1 MWLPPE
7 PLKSIGKKQT
17 RERVARL
24 RLRLLRQQH
33 ELRERDFPVLVVFGG
48 VDGAGKHETVNRL
61 NAWLDPR
68 FLCTLAYGEPSQE
81 EAERPRMWRY
91 WRDLPVRGQIGLVLS
106 GWYSQPLVEYAR
118 HRSDATRFAHQL
130 RQIKDFERMLTD
142 DGALIIKFWMHLSA
156 RQQHR
161 RLTEL
166 AEDPMSLWQI
176 KPRDWEHLH
185 LYDRFVGAAEQ
196 LLDATHCR
204 NAPWHCIDGSAE
216 GLRALIAAERLS
228 DALARRLKARPAP
241 RGRKLRP
248 ARGQGLAQADL
259 EQRLTREKYADRLA
273 VAQARLLRLQQ
284 TSLHSGR
291 ATLLV
296 FEGWDAAGKG
306 GAIRRLVQPL
316 DARLYSLHP
325 IAAPNDEERARHYLW
340 RFWRRLPR
348 AGHLCVFDRSWY
360 GRVLVERVEGYASKA
375 QWQRAY
381 AEINAFEEAL
391 TESGIRLLKFWIHIS
406 QQEQLARFQA
416 REGDPLKSWKLTEE
430 DWRNR
435 HKWEDYEAA
444 VEDMLAHTHRP
455 MAPWVV
461 IPGNDK
467 RLARVSVLEAA
478 CRTMA
483 GH

>member
-17 RERVARL
+17 RERVAKL

-61 NAWLDPR
+61 NEWLDPR
-68 FLCTLAYGEPSQE
+68 FLCTLAYGEPTQE

-118 HRSDATRFAHQL
+118 HRSDDTRFSHQL
-130 RQIKDFERMLTD
+130 RQIRDFERMLAD

-161 RLTEL
+161 RLAEL
-166 AEDPMSLWQI
+166 AEDPMTLWQI
-176 KPRDWEHLH
+176 KPRDWEHLN

-196 LLDATHCR
+196 LLETTHTR
-204 NAPWHCIDGSAE
+204 SAPWHAIDGSAE
-216 GLRALIAAERLS
+216 GLRALVAAEILS
-228 DALARRLKARPAP
+228 DALERRLKSAP
-241 RGRKLRP
+241 KSRGRRLP
-248 ARGQGLAQADL
+248 ARRG
-259 EQRLTREKYADRLA
+259 QRLDTVDLCARLERSEYEERLA
-273 VAQARLLRLQQ
+273 HGQARLVRLQQ
-284 TSLHSGR
+284 TSLYSRR
-291 ATLLV
+291 ATLLL

-306 GAIRRLVQPL
+306 GAIRRLIQPL
-316 DARLYSLHP
+316 DARLYSLNP
-325 IAAPNDEERARHYLW
+325 VAAPNDEERARHYLW

-348 AGHLCVFDRSWY
+348 AGHLSVFDRSWY
-360 GRVLVERVEGYASKA
+360 GRVLVERVEGFASKA

-381 AEINAFEEAL
+381 AEINAFEEEL
-391 TESGIRLLKFWIHIS
+391 VESGIRLLKFWIHIS
-406 QQEQLARFQA
+406 KEEQQARFKS
-416 REGDPLKSWKLTEE
+416 RETNPLKSWKLTDE

-435 HKWEDYEAA
+435 QKWDEYEAA

-455 MAPWVV
+455 DAPWVV
-461 IPGNDK
+461 VPGNDK
-467 RLARVSVLEAA
+467 RLARVSVLESV
-478 CRTMA
+478 CQTMA
-483 GH
+483 NH